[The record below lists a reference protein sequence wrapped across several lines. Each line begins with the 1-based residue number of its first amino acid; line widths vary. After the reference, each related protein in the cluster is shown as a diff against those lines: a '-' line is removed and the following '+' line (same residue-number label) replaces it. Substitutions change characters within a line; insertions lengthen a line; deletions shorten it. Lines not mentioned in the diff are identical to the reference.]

1 MSRSFARHA
10 VLLLVVAGVV
20 AASAGVPPPPRVGG
34 AGSVTAFVQCG
45 ADGKSMECRL
55 ESGIVSGGFAHG
67 TFNDTID
74 VNGWSRLEVWT
85 REAPSAGA
93 ASVPASLACASD
105 FTTSTAFAVGC
116 VEGHLTQARI
126 FQMLQNAKANMFPG
140 GALPFV
146 AQVYLD
152 VQQAAVRL
160 GVDANYKPHAA
171 AMPQDAPAR
180 FWTGMASTPAHF
192 DGLASAYNM
201 SAPVGQ
207 NISKLDLY
215 AVSSADDLT
224 TLSNLAS
231 VDAARLSQLTGVPMA
246 DINPRAC
253 MAACDT

>member
-1 MSRSFARHA
+1 MAYSRVLHVVMLVSLSA
-10 VLLLVVAGVV
+10 VAVV
-20 AASAGVPPPPRVGG
+20 SAGVPPPPRIGG
-34 AGSVTAFVQCG
+34 AGSVTAFVGCG

-55 ESGIVSGGFAHG
+55 QSGIVAGGYAHG
-67 TFNDTID
+67 TFNDTIAL
-74 VNGWSRLEVWT
+74 NGWSNLEIWT
-85 REAPSAGA
+85 REAPTLGA
-93 ASVPASLACASD
+93 ADPATPPCASD

-126 FQMLQNAKANMFPG
+126 FQMLENAKANMFPG

-146 AQVYLD
+146 AQVYLE

-160 GVDANYKPHAA
+160 GVDTHYKPATSLA
-171 AMPQDAPAR
+171 RTPRDAPAR
-180 FWTGMASTPAHF
+180 FWTGMAVTLAHF

-201 SAPVGQ
+201 TAPAGQ

-231 VDAARLSQLTGVPMA
+231 VDAGHLAKLTGVPVA
-246 DINPRAC
+246 DINPGAWF
-253 MAACDT
+253 